1 MTSRL
6 LQHCKFLRSNHK
18 DCGLSYSV
26 FLLSL
31 STYRATSAYLTS
43 RLAGHLFC
51 RSLQMNRAK
60 PRTVTCIHEHVR
72 ISVQP
77 AVKPS
82 GTRIAAGGVRQRY
95 NTAKRKRDKE
105 QAELQ
110 DLLVDPQYDALFDG
124 IGTLIYFQHY
134 KGAGQISF
142 AKSWCQPQCLGDW

>member
-1 MTSRL
+1 MPIWVDLYAFQSIVA
-6 LQHCKFLRSNHK
+6 CI
-18 DCGLSYSV
+18 G
-26 FLLSL
+26 
-31 STYRATSAYLTS
+31 
-43 RLAGHLFC
+43 
-51 RSLQMNRAK
+51 AK
-60 PRTVTCIHEHVR
+60 IRFVTCAVEHVQ

-124 IGTLIYFQHY
+124 IGTLICFQHR
-134 KGAGQISF
+134 KGAGQISS
-142 AKSWCQPQCLGDW
+142 AESRCQPRFLGEM